1 MTKIIK
7 EYTDFIDQ
15 NDNMKP
21 LLNSFFSIEC
31 GGFWK
36 NPICDSEY
44 KDIFVDLDNTF
55 DEYRALMQKQEW
67 TGEDA
72 KRLFIIMLAINTA
85 LETRSA

>member
-1 MTKIIK
+1 MSQK
-7 EYTDFIDQ
+7 YTDFIDH

-21 LLNSFFSIEC
+21 LLNSFFSIER
-31 GGFWK
+31 GGLWK

-44 KDIFVDLDNTF
+44 KDIFADLENTF
-55 DEYRALMQKQEW
+55 NEYRTLMQKQEW